1 MILSSKW
8 LGRALCLLLCSSALA
23 EPAAPT
29 AASAREQA
37 RVAKQQNALGLKLFK
52 QGDYQGAIN
61 AFWAAYQ
68 AKQAPQLLFSIAQ
81 ANRLKGELVAARDL
95 YQRFLSDAPDSPLRV
110 EAETQLAAVRATLAE
125 KAEQEAAARR
135 AEARAREEER
145 ARLAEEARA
154 RAALTTSPSSS
165 AVPAP
170 KPFYKKPWFYGV
182 VGGAVAVTA
191 LGLGLGLGLRQ
202 TDPATDLGFRPV
214 GF

>member
-8 LGRALCLLLCSSALA
+8 LGSALCLLLCSSALA

-95 YQRFLSDAPDSPLRV
+95 YQRFLNDAPDSPLRV
-110 EAETQLAAVRATLAE
+110 EAETQLAAVVGRDLRSEVVHQPRDVVVEGVEPGSGEDLGAFA
-125 KAEQEAAARR
+125 EAAPFFAETRPRDRAHRPRIACNLQFRGLRR
-135 AEARAREEER
+135 ARWRPRGSPSPAPSPAS
-145 ARLAEEARA
+145 
-154 RAALTTSPSSS
+154 TTSCARPRTSGPS
-165 AVPAP
+165 
-170 KPFYKKPWFYGV
+170 
-182 VGGAVAVTA
+182 
-191 LGLGLGLGLRQ
+191 
-202 TDPATDLGFRPV
+202 
-214 GF
+214 